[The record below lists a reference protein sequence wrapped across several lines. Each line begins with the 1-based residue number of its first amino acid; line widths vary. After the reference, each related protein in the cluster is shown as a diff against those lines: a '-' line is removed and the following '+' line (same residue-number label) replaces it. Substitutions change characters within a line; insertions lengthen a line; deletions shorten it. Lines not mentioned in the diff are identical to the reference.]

1 MNHVERLSNLGTAYA
16 LVISGFNKDIDGI
29 KDPKH
34 KIEKQQ
40 DLDKI
45 IHYFYKVTEL
55 MKDLNSWLAIFGPG
69 AEE

>member
-1 MNHVERLSNLGTAYA
+1 MNHVDRLSKLGTAYA
-16 LVISGFNKDIDGI
+16 LVISGFIKDIDGI

-45 IHYFYKVTEL
+45 IHYFYKASEK
-55 MKDLNSWLAIFGPG
+55 MKDLNSWLAVFGPG
-69 AEE
+69 VEE